1 MIPHINYLHTQ
12 VRLPR
17 HLEQLPINVENP
29 QKIQNAPQT
38 VTERRASTRSGNVIQ
53 VNTPGLKMTLTLPT
67 IAVDIQE
74 SFTAETT
81 LLWPHLV

>member
-1 MIPHINYLHTQ
+1 MIPQINYLHTQ

-38 VTERRASTRSGNVIQ
+38 VTERRASARSGNVIQ
-53 VNTPGLKMTLTLPT
+53 VNTPGNENDMN
-67 IAVDIQE
+67 IASIVVDIQE